1 MDKWMYERMTKEN
14 SEKST
19 EELTQEILALEEIE
33 CNDRYFANQCEAGNA
48 IANINKLFEA
58 LNTMENV
65 PNSVRLII
73 ENAEISWEYITSG
86 IAEMNNDSR
95 REAALKDFKERVYYG
110 NLYSHCRNI
119 SNLER

>member
-48 IANINKLFEA
+48 IANINKLFET
-58 LNTMENV
+58 LNAMENV

-110 NLYSHCRNI
+110 SLYSHCRNI

>member
-110 NLYSHCRNI
+110 SLYSHCRNI

>member
-33 CNDRYFANQCEAGNA
+33 CNDRCFANQCEAGNA

-58 LNTMENV
+58 LNTIEEYLYKHPNFNV
-65 PNSVRLII
+65 DEVWAYI
-73 ENAEISWEYITSG
+73 EQKNNKKDDNLKKA
-86 IAEMNNDSR
+86 MNYY
-95 REAALKDFKERVYYG
+95 ER
-110 NLYSHCRNI
+110 
-119 SNLER
+119 

>member
-86 IAEMNNDSR
+86 IVEMNNDSR